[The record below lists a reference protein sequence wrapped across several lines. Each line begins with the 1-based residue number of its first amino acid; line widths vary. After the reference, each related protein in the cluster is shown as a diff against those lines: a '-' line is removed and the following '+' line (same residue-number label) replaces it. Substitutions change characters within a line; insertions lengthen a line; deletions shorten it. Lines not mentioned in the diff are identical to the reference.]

1 MRLSLYLDDYETEKV
16 FSYLRWIFLVVAVIL
31 FYSPFFSELLE
42 LEHRTFP
49 ILLVVGITYMICT
62 QIAFLKLK
70 PQNPYFRLLTK
81 AGIIF
86 DYIAV
91 IWLLVLSGGVTSPLF
106 PIFYLIIMH
115 ATIYWYTK
123 GAFISSASSTIGY
136 TIILLTEQN
145 ITPLI
150 LTVFALNVAF
160 IWIVGLFGSMLV
172 LRERKHLKQKEIY
185 YELMITDYLTGLY
198 NHRSFQEEMKNQKK
212 EKEPFILVMSDIDHF
227 KRIND
232 RYGHIAGD
240 EVLAEIGKLFKECS
254 NQACGEAFR
263 YGGEEFAII
272 LPNLDEHEMNVFF
285 TDLYAKMNALTFNTC
300 MSNVTMSFGV
310 AYSEHHRE
318 DEDLLAIADC
328 LLYEAKK
335 KGKNQA
341 IFDTGVVYRNSYPP
355 RQISSLI

>member
-16 FSYLRWIFLVVAVIL
+16 FSYLRWIFLLVSVIL

-49 ILLVVGITYMICT
+49 ILLAIGITYMIST
-62 QIAFLKLK
+62 QIAFIKLK
-70 PQNPYFRLLTK
+70 PQNPYFHLLTK

-106 PIFYLIIMH
+106 SIFYLIIMH
-115 ATIYWYTK
+115 ATIYWHTK
-123 GAFISSASSTIGY
+123 GAFISSSSATIGY
-136 TIILLTEQN
+136 TIILLTEQH
-145 ITPLI
+145 ISALI
-150 LTVFALNVAF
+150 LTIFALNIAF
-160 IWIVGLFGSMLV
+160 IWIIGLFGSMLV
-172 LRERKHLKQKEIY
+172 LRERKHLKQKERY

-212 EKEPFILVMSDIDHF
+212 EKEPFILLMSDIDHF

-232 RYGHIAGD
+232 QYGHIAGD

-254 NQACGEAFR
+254 NQAGGEAFR
-263 YGGEEFAII
+263 YGGEEFTII
-272 LPNLDEHEMNVFF
+272 LPTLSDSEMNVFF
-285 TDLYAKMNALTFNTC
+285 TNIYKKMNTLTFNRC

-310 AYSEHHRE
+310 VNSIHHQE
-318 DEDLLAIADC
+318 GEDLLALADC

-341 IFDTGVVYRNSYPP
+341 IFDTGLVYRNTYPAQP
-355 RQISSLI
+355 ISSLI